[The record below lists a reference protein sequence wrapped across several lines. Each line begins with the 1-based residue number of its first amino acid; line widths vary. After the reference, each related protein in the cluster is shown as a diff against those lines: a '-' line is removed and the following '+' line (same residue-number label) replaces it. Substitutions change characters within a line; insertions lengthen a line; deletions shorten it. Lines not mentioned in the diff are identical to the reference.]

1 MYFSQN
7 NCIKWGKVNANLIN
21 TVRGRQRKE
30 YSCVLALPLPLASSF
45 RIIQGTLLSLGFQ
58 FLRITDIWNWKVA
71 RVYFTESRKEGF

>member
-7 NCIKWGKVNANLIN
+7 NCIKWEKVNADLIN

-30 YSCVLALPLPLASSF
+30 YSCVLVLPLPLAFSVQ
-45 RIIQGTLLSLGFQ
+45 IIQGTLLSLGSQ
-58 FLRITDIWNWKVA
+58 FLRIMDIWNWKFA